1 MATFTLVA
9 GSILPWVLGAA
20 VVLAFS
26 RRTEV
31 ERPGELAWIAGA
43 GYLIGAFAVTLW
55 MRLMSV
61 VHIDFGFASI
71 GVPLLAIA
79 TGLWA
84 WALRRSRGAVASALR
99 ASLDVLP
106 GRGLTGWRRVA
117 WFALLAWIALRFAL
131 LLSEIA
137 WRPLYPWDA
146 WTQWATKT
154 RVFFELKRIVP
165 FAYADQW
172 FASDGRV
179 YFDASPNYPLT
190 VPLLQVWS
198 SIAYG
203 QFDDSLMN
211 LPWWQIGI
219 ALACIVYGTLRRVG
233 YAPLPALTGTWIV
246 ASLPLE
252 NVHVAL
258 AGYADLPM
266 AAYYAAAALAAVRAL
281 QSRGIGDAI
290 VAVILIAACPTIK
303 TPGIVWALT
312 LLPAIVFTLA
322 GRYGLRIVVAGFV
335 LALVTFGVLA
345 QSAPVILG
353 YRLHLDFA
361 PDWTALGQSF
371 FLLDNWHLLWY
382 GVIAVAV
389 LGRRQLLA
397 PNIAPLTI
405 VLVAGSL
412 FLLLV
417 FGFTNARAWVA
428 DQTTINRAV
437 LHLAPLAALW
447 ALVVFHAWS
456 KAAKAAG
463 VPTEPVTAAAS

>member
-1 MATFTLVA
+1 MPIFAFLA
-9 GSILPWVLGAA
+9 GSLLPWVLGTA
-20 VVLAFS
+20 VVLAVS
-26 RRTEV
+26 RRAEV
-31 ERPGELAWIAGA
+31 ERPGELAWIAGV
-43 GYLIGAFAVTLW
+43 GYLIGAFLVTLW
-55 MRLMSV
+55 MRLMSAI
-61 VHIDFGFASI
+61 HIDFGFALI
-71 GVPLLAIA
+71 GVPLLAVA

-84 WALRRSRGAVASALR
+84 WTLRRSRGAIAAALR
-99 ASLDVLP
+99 ASFDVLR
-106 GRGLTGWRRVA
+106 GRGLTRWRRWA

-146 WTQWATKT
+146 WTQWATKA
-154 RVFFELKRIVP
+154 RVFFELKHIVP
-165 FAYADQW
+165 FAYPAQW
-172 FASDGRV
+172 FASDGHV

-190 VPLLQVWS
+190 VPLLQVWT

-211 LPWWQIGI
+211 LPWWQIAI
-219 ALACIVYGTLRRVG
+219 ALAFIVYGTLRRVS
-233 YAPLPALTGTWIV
+233 YAPLPALAGTWIV
-246 ASLPLE
+246 TSLPLE

-266 AAYYAAAALAAVRAL
+266 AAYYAAAALAALRAI
-281 QSRGIGDAI
+281 QSRGIGDAV
-290 VAVILIAACPTIK
+290 VAAILIAACPTIK

-312 LLPAIVFTLA
+312 LLPAIVFTLG

-335 LALVTFGVLA
+335 FALVTFGVLA
-345 QSAPVILG
+345 QSEPVILG

-397 PNIAPLTI
+397 PGIAPLTI

-456 KAAKAAG
+456 KASKAAG
-463 VPTEPVTAAAS
+463 VPAEPVTAAAS